1 MKAPSRWRSRVERR
15 LLERALRAAFFA
27 LGVGAPT
34 LAHAQPGGATQVSLV
49 QPENL
54 EVERLLAEASSSD
67 APQAALKRIF
77 ALWDQADPDA
87 VERALLQ
94 AESKVPTKSGAKSYA
109 SLLVAEARIRRG
121 DRAAAAQRV
130 SKLGFVTSWA
140 FVGPFDDEGRI
151 GIGTAYQP
159 EAELLGPIVLGRAFD
174 GKPRTVRWRV
184 APSEGAAVFDF
195 GDYVRPREET
205 CGYATS
211 FVRTARAA
219 ARDACGWV
227 GWAGAFKLW
236 WNGELVTSD
245 TAHRGFDYDRV
256 AGAVRVEP
264 GWNRVTVKVCATG
277 SPKFALRLADD
288 RGEPLSFEAKND
300 PAISE
305 ERRAKSPL
313 PKSTSVKG
321 PLTLLSERAS
331 AERASAKDLEAL
343 ARYLHVTGGNPIGE
357 HRPRDLA
364 IRAAELTPTWERAL
378 FAAELVEDRNQATRW
393 AERAEALAE
402 GDARGEIQVLL
413 ARAALHRS
421 SVNFRDAT
429 PLYEE
434 VLRRAPD
441 NLVATL
447 GRVELF
453 IQAGMPRTALGIL
466 ERALDRF
473 PRRVALLKV
482 HAAQLRAVG
491 RDSEADAV
499 DARWFAFRS
508 DDASFLSKEV
518 DRAIARDDLAAAE
531 RWIERLLFAE
541 PDAAFGRLLA
551 ARAFR
556 SMGQG
561 AKAKAALEAA
571 LELAP
576 EETGAM
582 RVLGDMAAEAGDR
595 ATQIRYLQRILQQN
609 PQDKATRDYL
619 ATLAPDKPRADEALA
634 WDAAQIAERA
644 KSTFGKGGRMRTLR
658 KLSVTTVFE
667 NGLAN
672 RFYQVVFQPLTEEA
686 AAEARQ
692 YFTAFEGSRQSID
705 LRLAK
710 VYRADG
716 SVAEALESGEGA
728 ANDPSIAMYT
738 STRTFF
744 VSFPRLSPGD
754 VVEVRYRIDDVTVK
768 NDVKDAF
775 YDVEVLQE
783 RDPILEAEY
792 VLVAPKSKPLTTFV
806 SKLPGSFETTESGDQ
821 TTRKFVVKELAG
833 VPPEPAQAPGSE
845 IAGQIH
851 VSTFKT
857 WEEIGAFYWNLS
869 KDMLDVDEE
878 VRKVTQEIAK
888 AHKDEAARVRAV
900 YRFAT
905 NLRYVALEFGI
916 EGIKPRRCALTL
928 ARGWGD
934 CKDKATVI
942 VTMLRELGIPST
954 IVLVR
959 TQQRGDLPA
968 GAPPSLGVFDHAIAY
983 VPSLDLYLDGTAEGS
998 GSTELPEMDRG
1009 AVALQINEGRAKL
1022 VRLPNPGPDASPHE
1036 RRFELTFAADGT
1048 ATFVAEKT
1056 VSGVNAPR
1064 WRARY
1069 ASAGTRK
1076 ERATKDFSGF
1086 FGPVEPST
1094 VTVRDADDVERPFQ
1108 IAVKGKASAVARREG
1123 EAWSVT
1129 VASSL
1134 ELGRGL
1140 VAPSSRQTELVIGA
1154 LSESHERRTFKLPA
1168 GAKVDR
1174 MPRATKLSTAYGDL
1188 SIEATQEGGRVVVES
1203 RLSIKKSRIQPA
1215 EYEAFRDF
1223 CLKADEALSQR
1234 LVWRP

>member
-1 MKAPSRWRSRVERR
+1 MNAARRCRLRVEK
-15 LLERALRAAFFA
+15 ALQTA
-27 LGVGAPT
+27 LFVLGAGLPT
-34 LAHAQPGGATQVSLV
+34 LAHAQAAPSSLV

-54 EVERLLAEASSSD
+54 EVARLLEEAARAE

-77 ALWDQADPDA
+77 ALWDQADPDS
-87 VERALLQ
+87 VEQALLQ
-94 AESKVPTKSGAKSYA
+94 AESKVSAKNGAKAYA
-109 SLLVAEARIRRG
+109 SLLVAEARLRRG
-121 DRAAAAQRV
+121 DRQAAAQRV
-130 SKLGFVTSWA
+130 SKLGFVTNWA

-184 APSEGAAVFDF
+184 GPSEVGAVFDF
-195 GDYVRPREET
+195 GDYVRPREQT
-205 CGYATS
+205 CGYASS
-211 FVRTARAA
+211 FVRTARPT
-219 ARDACGWV
+219 ARDASVWLGWE
-227 GWAGAFKLW
+227 GAFKLW

-245 TAHRGFDYDRV
+245 VAHRAFDYDRV
-256 AGAVRVEP
+256 AGAVRLEP
-264 GWNRVTVKVCATG
+264 GWNRVTVKVCSTS

-288 RGEPLSFEAKND
+288 RGEPLAFEAKND

-305 ERRAKSPL
+305 EVRQKRPL
-313 PKSTSVKG
+313 PKTSSVKG
-321 PLTLLSERAS
+321 PLTLLSERA
-331 AERASAKDLEAL
+331 AGERATAKDLEAL
-343 ARYLHVTGGNPIGE
+343 ARYLHATGGNPIGE

-364 IRAAELTPTWERAL
+364 IRAAELEPNWERTL

-393 AERAEALAE
+393 VEKAEALAK

-413 ARAALHRS
+413 TRAALHRS

-429 PLYEE
+429 PFYEE
-434 VLRRAPD
+434 VLRRSPD

-466 ERALDRF
+466 ERSLERF

-499 DARWFAFRS
+499 DARWFAFRA

-518 DRAIARDDLAAAE
+518 DRSIARDDFEAAE
-531 RWIERLLFAE
+531 RWITRLLLAE
-541 PDAAFGRLLA
+541 SDAAFSGLLA
-551 ARAFR
+551 ARAYR
-556 SMGQG
+556 SMGQS

-576 EETGAM
+576 EETGVM
-582 RVLGDMAAEAGDR
+582 RVLGDLAGEAGDR

-619 ATLAPDKPRADEALA
+619 TTLAPEKPRADEALA

-644 KSTFGKGGRMRTLR
+644 KSSFGKGGRMRTLR

-692 YFTAFEGSRQSID
+692 YFTAFEGSRQAID

-754 VVEVRYRIDDVTVK
+754 IIEVRYRIDDVTVK

-775 YDVEVLQE
+775 YDVDVIQE

-792 VLVAPKSKPLTTFV
+792 VLVAPKSKALTTFV
-806 SKLPGSFETTESGDQ
+806 SKLPGSVETTESGDQ
-821 TTRKFVVKELAG
+821 TTRKLVVKELVG

-851 VSTFKT
+851 VSTFKS

-888 AHKDEAARVRAV
+888 THKDEASRVRAV

-916 EGIKPRRCALTL
+916 EGIRPRRCALTL

-954 IVLVR
+954 LVLVR
-959 TQQRGDLPA
+959 TQQRGDLPP

-1022 VRLPNPGPDASPHE
+1022 VRLPNAGPEASPHE
-1036 RRFELTFAADGT
+1036 RRFDLTLAADGT
-1048 ATFVAEKT
+1048 ATFVAEKS
-1056 VSGVNAPR
+1056 VAGVNAPS
-1064 WRARY
+1064 WRGRY

-1076 ERATKDFSGF
+1076 ERATKDFSQF
-1086 FGPVEPST
+1086 FGPVEPSS
-1094 VTVRDADDVERPFQ
+1094 VTVKDADDVERPFQ
-1108 IAVKGKASAVARREG
+1108 IVVKGKAAAIARREG
-1123 EAWSVT
+1123 EAWSIPT
-1129 VASSL
+1129 ASSL
-1134 ELGRGL
+1134 EFGRGL

-1154 LSESHERRTFKLPA
+1154 LSESHERRTFKLPG
-1168 GAKVDR
+1168 GAKVER
-1174 MPRATKLSTAYGDL
+1174 MPRATKLSTAFGDL

-1203 RLSIKKSRIQPA
+1203 RLSLKKSRIAPA